1 VYEHS
6 SILKYCRAIV
16 AMAVPCRK
24 TTTSQ
29 REGVHRNNVNAVVT
43 GALLNSRVVMYALC
57 MTVTNAAQERLCHA
71 CKSLKNFSSV
81 LWREASCKIINSRA
95 QATESSLSV
104 SGFGSSLA
112 KPDTCHKQSHKHKG
126 TAGLHMDAP

>member
-24 TTTSQ
+24 TTTSP

-57 MTVTNAAQERLCHA
+57 MTVTNDAQERLCHF
-71 CKSLKNFSSV
+71 CKSLKKCSSV
-81 LWREASCKIINSRA
+81 LRREASCKIKNS
-95 QATESSLSV
+95 
-104 SGFGSSLA
+104 
-112 KPDTCHKQSHKHKG
+112 
-126 TAGLHMDAP
+126 

>member
-1 VYEHS
+1 MQVRGILSFQKCEIRVQKTCTCSGGCFNVYEHS

-24 TTTSQ
+24 TTTSP

-57 MTVTNAAQERLCHA
+57 MTVTNDAQERLCHF
-71 CKSLKNFSSV
+71 CKSLKKMFVCTAERGFMQNQKFV
-81 LWREASCKIINSRA
+81 EETCYIIGA
-95 QATESSLSV
+95 L
-104 SGFGSSLA
+104 
-112 KPDTCHKQSHKHKG
+112 
-126 TAGLHMDAP
+126 